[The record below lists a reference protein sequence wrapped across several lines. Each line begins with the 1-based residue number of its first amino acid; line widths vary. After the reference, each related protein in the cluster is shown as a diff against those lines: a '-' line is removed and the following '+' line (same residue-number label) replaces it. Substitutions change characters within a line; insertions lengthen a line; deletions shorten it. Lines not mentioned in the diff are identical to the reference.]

1 MGKVVRS
8 LYEKAGIKGASHACR
23 VVLIQC
29 IPVFKY
35 IHTQA
40 CKSGDLT
47 QKGALNQGNK

>member
-1 MGKVVRS
+1 MRRLVSKEQDMHVWLCSSSVF
-8 LYEKAGIKGASHACR
+8 LYLNI
-23 VVLIQC
+23 
-29 IPVFKY
+29 Y